1 MPPERVDYDFNVQAA
16 ELALRR
22 RSGDGRPGV
31 DDLSVFFL
39 AQGEQSADAVMARL
53 TTFIRAAKQTLDLAV
68 YDMRFSDPLRTQL
81 ASALRERADA
91 GVQIRFCYD
100 GDKPPQPNL
109 AAGQDPAPAGT
120 GAFVQSLGYPW
131 RRIAGMKLMHS
142 KFILRDRQSIWTGS
156 TNMTD
161 EAFTLME
168 NNILE
173 IDSSDLANYYAED
186 FEQIWEKENF
196 DNTGEIQTVPVPLT
210 FSGQSA
216 EARVM
221 FSPGC
226 GLEIDSE
233 IAKRVRAAQRRVRIC
248 SLLIN
253 SGTLIGELG
262 NLLRAGQVPV
272 DGIYDRTQMAQ
283 VYVQWQEVPQNR
295 WKIGALKD
303 VIARAGLVGKNST
316 PYTPTGRH
324 DFMHN
329 KVLLID
335 DSVIT
340 GSYNFSYRG
349 RLESSNA
356 EVAPLDEFI
365 DEVMSILK
373 SQPDVKEV
381 CVKKVYPLR
390 FSAEHGQ
397 QKYEEFFEQFND
409 SYK

>member
-1 MPPERVDYDFNVQAA
+1 MRDYHFNVQAA
-16 ELALRR
+16 EFALCR

-31 DDLSVFFL
+31 DNLSVFFL

-68 YDMRFSDPLRTQL
+68 YDMRFGDPLRTQL

-100 GDKPPQPNL
+100 GDKPPQPNV
-109 AAGQDPAPAGT
+109 AAGQDPAPPGT
-120 GAFVQSLGYPW
+120 GGFVQSLGYPW

-156 TNMTD
+156 ANLTD
-161 EAFTLME
+161 DAFTLME
-168 NNILE
+168 NNILK
-173 IDSSDLANYYAED
+173 IDSSDLANYYAQD

-210 FSGQSA
+210 FSSQSA

-253 SGTLIGELG
+253 SGTLIAELG
-262 NLLRAGQVPV
+262 NLLREGRVAV

-295 WKIGALKD
+295 WKIAALKD
-303 VIARAGLVGKNST
+303 IIARAGLIGKNST
-316 PYTPTGRH
+316 PYTPAGRH
-324 DFMHN
+324 NFMHN
-329 KVLLID
+329 KVLVID
-335 DSVIT
+335 DTVIT
-340 GSYNFSYRG
+340 GSYNFSRSAQFNSENI
-349 RLESSNA
+349 LFIES
-356 EVAPLDEFI
+356 APLADAYSAYI
-365 DEVMSILK
+365 DHLK
-373 SQPDVKEV
+373 
-381 CVKKVYPLR
+381 
-390 FSAEHGQ
+390 
-397 QKYEEFFEQFND
+397 QKYGPLATP
-409 SYK
+409 